1 MNDIVKAEEIM
12 SEFDRRFFNIPF
24 GNSAYQNIKF
34 VMEAQYTPERAYR
47 ALGLRLADRLNALNE
62 ARFNLQRREVDIEEL
77 QEKLAGEIPDKFT
90 RRRLEIDLAEKQ
102 STANYT
108 TKMVSDALAEVATL
122 WGEIQKFP
130 EFTREQ
136 FEAAEQQHFEIR
148 LKRQVQGV
156 TGAIDSLDLIT
167 KNNGE
172 FSKMLE
178 HTKTVLLEDKGL

>member
-1 MNDIVKAEEIM
+1 MNDVSQVL
-12 SEFDRRFFNIPF
+12 SEFDRRFFAIPF
-24 GNSAYQNIKF
+24 GNSDFQNRKF

-77 QEKLAGEIPDKFT
+77 QEKLAGNWVDKFT

-102 STANYT
+102 STANYI
-108 TKMVSDALAEVATL
+108 TKMVNDALAEVATL

-167 KNNGE
+167 KNTGE
-172 FSKMLE
+172 FSRMLE

>member
-1 MNDIVKAEEIM
+1 MNDVSQVL
-12 SEFDRRFFNIPF
+12 SEFDRRFFAIPF
-24 GNSAYQNIKF
+24 GNSDFQNRKF

-77 QEKLAGEIPDKFT
+77 QEKLAGELPKFD

-102 STANYT
+102 STANYI
-108 TKMVSDALAEVATL
+108 TKMVNDALAEVATL

-178 HTKTVLLEDKGL
+178 HVKTQMIVEK